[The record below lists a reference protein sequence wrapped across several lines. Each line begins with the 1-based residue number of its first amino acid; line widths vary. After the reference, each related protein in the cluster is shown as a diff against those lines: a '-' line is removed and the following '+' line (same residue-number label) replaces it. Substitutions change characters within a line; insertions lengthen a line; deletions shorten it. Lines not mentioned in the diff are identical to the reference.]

1 MGILKKSMKKIF
13 STSSYWWKQR
23 NNEKIWRTVEQSK
36 GSKTNNLKEY
46 DEKYMKTKFS
56 SDNNFPLKKTLELS
70 NIEIE
75 KKKFY
80 CFKSHTFLEHVDLE
94 QHISI

>member
-1 MGILKKSMKKIF
+1 M
-13 STSSYWWKQR
+13 
-23 NNEKIWRTVEQSK
+23 EKNK

-70 NIEIE
+70 NIEI
-75 KKKFY
+75 
-80 CFKSHTFLEHVDLE
+80 
-94 QHISI
+94 